1 MLKLFLNIDLHCAGD
16 VLPAVQVGIN
26 GLIEF
31 VIRFEAFV
39 AGLSLGFM
47 KAAVGG
53 EASSP

>member
-1 MLKLFLNIDLHCAGD
+1 MLKLFRNKDLHCAGD